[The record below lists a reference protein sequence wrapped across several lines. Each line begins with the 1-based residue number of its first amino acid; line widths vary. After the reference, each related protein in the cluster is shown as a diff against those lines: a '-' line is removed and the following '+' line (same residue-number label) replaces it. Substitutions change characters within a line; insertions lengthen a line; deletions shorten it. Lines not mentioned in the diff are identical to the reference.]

1 MKENGTAS
9 SYFCSEF
16 SRFRFIAC
24 HLRVRFKMCRDLER
38 KMHLLR
44 NYAKVITCAAEII
57 LDDDDENHQRKR
69 HRSSW
74 VSGWL
79 QKRSI
84 YGVCDKVLPEL
95 RVGGKIERQLYT
107 EFHRLNEDDFNYL
120 HELVA
125 PIIRK
130 QDTNMREAISTKI
143 RLELTLHFLATG
155 NSYRSLRY
163 YFRLPQCTISKIIPE
178 TLDAIYEVLA
188 PTYLKVNQN
197 LSNMKANPTYLY
209 IVIYLK
215 VPCTAE
221 EWENVAHSFYEQW
234 NFPNCLGAVDGKHVV
249 MIAPPNSGSVFYNYK
264 GTHSIV
270 LMAICDASY
279 KFLYVDIGCVF

>member
-1 MKENGTAS
+1 M
-9 SYFCSEF
+9 
-16 SRFRFIAC
+16 
-24 HLRVRFKMCRDLER
+24 
-38 KMHLLR
+38 
-44 NYAKVITCAAEII
+44 AEII

-69 HRSSW
+69 YRSSW

-84 YGVCDKVLPEL
+84 CGVCDKLLPEL

-178 TLDAIYEVLA
+178 NGIIILRGRQKLHRSPPA
-188 PTYLKVNQN
+188 P
-197 LSNMKANPTYLY
+197 SNGWLCRLTR
-209 IVIYLK
+209 
-215 VPCTAE
+215 
-221 EWENVAHSFYEQW
+221 F
-234 NFPNCLGAVDGKHVV
+234 
-249 MIAPPNSGSVFYNYK
+249 
-264 GTHSIV
+264 
-270 LMAICDASY
+270 
-279 KFLYVDIGCVF
+279 FLF